1 MITLRTS
8 LQDYLAL
15 RRSLGFKLHSEGV
28 ALASFVAFME
38 QAQVEW
44 ISVDL
49 ALTWAK
55 TSRSIRPGRWA
66 QRLSYI
72 RGFARYCSAIDAR
85 TQVPPAGLLPFCHQ
99 RPSPYFFTDE
109 HIASLL
115 QGALELPVKEGNG
128 LANHTFH
135 CLFGLLSVSGLRI
148 CEALNLTTDDVDLDD
163 GILTIRSAKFG
174 KSRLIPLHA
183 TTVSIL
189 ANYQERREQFLGGRQ
204 TPYWFV
210 NHQGTRLSYDCAIGA
225 FHRLT
230 KGAGLPSQP
239 GRSKPRLH
247 DLRHRFALKT
257 LLNWYRDGLDVEQRL
272 PVLSAFL
279 GHVEVRDTYWYL
291 SACPELLGAAKTRL
305 ERHWEQGS

>member
-15 RRSLGFKLHSEGV
+15 RCSLGFKLHSEGV
-28 ALASFVAFME
+28 ALASFITFME
-38 QAQVEW
+38 QSQAEW
-44 ISVDL
+44 ISIDL

-55 TSRSIRPGRWA
+55 TSTSVRPGRWA
-66 QRLSYI
+66 QRLSYV
-72 RGFARYCSAIDAR
+72 RGFAHYCSAIDAR

-115 QGALELPVKEGNG
+115 RGALELPAKQG

-148 CEALNLTTDDVDLDD
+148 CEALNLTTEDVDLDA
-163 GILTIRSAKFG
+163 GILTIRSTKFG
-174 KSRLIPLHA
+174 KSRLIPLHE
-183 TTVSIL
+183 TTVNIL
-189 ANYQERREQFLGGRQ
+189 VDYEERRKQFLGGRQ
-204 TPYWFV
+204 TPYWFI
-210 NHQGTRLSYDCAIGA
+210 NAQGTRLGYDCAIDA

-230 KGAGLPSQP
+230 KGAGLPSQS
-239 GRSKPRLH
+239 GRSNPRLH

-257 LLNWYRDGLDVEQRL
+257 LLNWYRDGQDVEQRL

-291 SACPELLGAAKTRL
+291 SACPELLGAAKSRL
-305 ERHWEQGS
+305 EHHWEQRS

>member
-1 MITLRTS
+1 MTTLRTS
-8 LQDYLAL
+8 LQDYLTL

-28 ALASFVAFME
+28 ALASFVTFME
-38 QAQVEW
+38 QTQTGS
-44 ISVDL
+44 ISIDL

-55 TSRSIRPGRWA
+55 TSRSVRPGRWA
-66 QRLSYI
+66 QRLSYV
-72 RGFARYCSAIDAR
+72 RGFARYCSAIDTH

-99 RPSPYFFTDE
+99 RPSPYFFSDE

-115 QGALELPVKEGNG
+115 QGALELPAKEG
-128 LANHTFH
+128 LANDTFH

-148 CEALNLTTDDVDLDD
+148 CEALNLTMEDVDLNE

-174 KSRLIPLHA
+174 KSRLIPLHV

-189 ANYQERREQFLGGRQ
+189 VDYEERRKEFLCGRQ

-210 NHQGTRLSYDCAIGA
+210 NSQGKQLSYDCAMGA

-230 KGAGLPSQP
+230 KRAGLPSQP

-257 LLNWYRDGLDVEQRL
+257 LLNWYRDGQDVEPRL
-272 PVLSAFL
+272 PILSAFL
-279 GHVEVRDTYWYL
+279 GHVEVSDTYWYL
-291 SACPELLGAAKTRL
+291 SACPELLDAAKTRL
-305 ERHWEQGS
+305 EHHWEQPS